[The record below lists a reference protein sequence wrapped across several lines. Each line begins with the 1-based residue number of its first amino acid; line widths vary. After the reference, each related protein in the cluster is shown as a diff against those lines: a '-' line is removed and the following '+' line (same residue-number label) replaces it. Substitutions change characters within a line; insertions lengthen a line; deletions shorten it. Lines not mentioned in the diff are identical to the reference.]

1 MCGIVGY
8 IGTQAAT
15 DILMAGLEKLEYRG
29 YDSAGV
35 ATVWEGGI
43 HCVRAKGKLYNL
55 RQKLEEIANPAQIGI
70 GHTRWATHGK
80 PEEYNAHP
88 HTDTRKRVAVVQN
101 GIIENYRQLREE
113 LQKRGHEFT
122 SDTDTEVIPHL
133 IAEFLTNSPTP
144 DSPLPTPLLEA
155 VRQAVN
161 QLKGAFAIA
170 VICADYPD
178 ELIVARQQAPLII
191 GFGQGEFFCASD
203 TPAIVPHTRAVLNL
217 ENGELARLTP
227 LGVEVYNFAGDRLKK
242 FPRTLNWNPVQVEKQ
257 GFRHFMLKEIYEQ
270 PGVVRTCLETYINDD
285 WHVDGRGEAADGA
298 ADGVTDGVTD
308 LAADRLTD
316 VMDGLTDVTDEVTDL
331 AADGVTD
338 VTDGVTDVGGKLGE
352 EMNNPF
358 VSSPAISKAASSS
371 SAANQPPIKLGIP
384 NSLYANLE
392 QIQILA
398 CGTSWHAS
406 LVGKY
411 LLEQLAGI
419 PTMVQYASEFR
430 YAPSPLMKNTLTIGV
445 TQSGETADTLAALE
459 MERQRRMDLG
469 AEYEVKLLGITNRAE
484 SSLAHLVTH
493 IIETHAGM
501 EIGVAATKTFV
512 TQLVAFYCLA
522 LDLAYRRKTLPLSKI
537 AEIITGLRQLPA
549 QIEIVLESQERYIE
563 ELAHDFSE
571 TQDFIFIGR
580 GINFPIA
587 LEGALKLKEISYIH
601 AEGYPAGEMKHGPIA
616 LLDAKVPV
624 VAIAMPGMVYD
635 KVLSNAQEA
644 KARDARLIGVTPM
657 NDQEAAHVFDHLLPV
672 PVVDELLSPILTVI
686 PLQLLAYHIAA
697 RRGLDVDQPRNLA
710 KSVTVE

>member
-15 DILMAGLEKLEYRG
+15 GILLAGLEKLEYRG
-29 YDSAGV
+29 YDSAGI
-35 ATVWEGGI
+35 ATIWEDEI
-43 HCVRAKGKLYNL
+43 HCIRAKGKLYNL
-55 RQKLEEIANPAQIGI
+55 REKVEQIENPARIGI

-88 HTDTRKRVAVVQN
+88 HRDTAMRIAVVQN
-101 GIIENYRQLREE
+101 GIIENYRELREE
-113 LQKRGHEFT
+113 LKQLGHEFR
-122 SDTDTEVIPHL
+122 SDTDTEVIPNL
-133 IAEFLTNSPTP
+133 IAQFLVAQPP
-144 DSPLPTPLLEA
+144 DINPQSSTLLEA

-161 QLKGAFAIA
+161 KLEGAFAIA
-170 VICADYPD
+170 VICVDYPD
-178 ELIVARQQAPLII
+178 ELVIVRQQAPLAI

-203 TPAIVPHTRAVLNL
+203 TPALVAHTSAVLTL

-242 FPRTLNWNPVQVEKQ
+242 HPRTLSWNPITVEKQ

-270 PGVVRTCLETYINDD
+270 PGVVRAFLETYLDD
-285 WHVDGRGEAADGA
+285 QWNPSELSQTPIQLGLAD
-298 ADGVTDGVTD
+298 
-308 LAADRLTD
+308 
-316 VMDGLTDVTDEVTDL
+316 E
-331 AADGVTD
+331 
-338 VTDGVTDVGGKLGE
+338 
-352 EMNNPF
+352 
-358 VSSPAISKAASSS
+358 
-371 SAANQPPIKLGIP
+371 
-384 NSLYANLE
+384 LYADLE
-392 QIQILA
+392 QIHIVA

-406 LVGKY
+406 LVGKH

-419 PTMVQYASEFR
+419 PTVVQYASEFR
-430 YAPSPLMKNTLTIGV
+430 YSPPPLSANTLTIGV
-445 TQSGETADTLAALE
+445 TQSGETADTLAALT
-459 MERQRRMDLG
+459 MEKERRS
-469 AEYEVKLLGITNRAE
+469 AQKPQYQSRLLGITNRRD
-484 SSLAHLVTH
+484 SSLATLVPH
-493 IIETHAGM
+493 IIDTRAGI
-501 EIGVAATKTFV
+501 EIGVAATKTFIA
-512 TQLVAFYCLA
+512 QLLAFYCLA
-522 LDLAYRRKTLPLSKI
+522 LDLSYRRQTLPLSKLL
-537 AEIITGLRQLPA
+537 EILDGLRQLPA
-549 QIEIVLESQERYIE
+549 QIELILESQERYIQ
-563 ELAHDFSE
+563 ELTHQFVD
-571 TQDFIFIGR
+571 TRDFIFIGR

-624 VAIAMPGMVYD
+624 VAIAMPGRVYE

-657 NDQEAAHVFDHLLPV
+657 NNADAAETFDDLIPV
-672 PVVDELLSPILTVI
+672 PAVEELLSPILTVI

>member
-15 DILMAGLEKLEYRG
+15 EILLSGLEKLEYRG
-29 YDSAGV
+29 YDSAGI
-35 ATVWEGGI
+35 ATVTEGDI

-55 RQKLEEIANPAQIGI
+55 REKLEREVNPANIGI

-88 HTDTRKRVAVVQN
+88 HMDTAMRVAVVQN
-101 GIIENYRQLREE
+101 GIIENYRDLREE
-113 LQKRGHEFT
+113 LKGRGHKFR

-133 IAEFLTNSPTP
+133 IAEFLSHSATAGFPHSST
-144 DSPLPTPLLEA
+144 LFLEA
-155 VRQAVN
+155 VREAVTK
-161 QLKGAFAIA
+161 LEGAFAIA
-170 VICADYPD
+170 VLSADYPD
-178 ELIVARQQAPLII
+178 ELIVARQQAPLTI

-203 TPAIVPHTRAVLNL
+203 TPALVPHTRAVLTL

-227 LGVEVYNFAGDRLKK
+227 LGVEVYNFAGERLKK
-242 FPRTLNWNPVQVEKQ
+242 SPRTLNWNPVQVEKQ
-257 GFRHFMLKEIYEQ
+257 GFKHFMLKEIYEQ
-270 PGVVRTCLETYINDD
+270 PGVVRACLEAYLHAD
-285 WHVDGRGEAADGA
+285 WHPDKD
-298 ADGVTDGVTD
+298 TSPIN
-308 LAADRLTD
+308 LAI
-316 VMDGLTDVTDEVTDL
+316 
-331 AADGVTD
+331 
-338 VTDGVTDVGGKLGE
+338 
-352 EMNNPF
+352 
-358 VSSPAISKAASSS
+358 PA
-371 SAANQPPIKLGIP
+371 
-384 NSLYANLE
+384 SLYDDLE
-392 QIQILA
+392 HVQILA
-398 CGTSWHAS
+398 CGTSWHAA

-430 YAPSPLMKNTLTIGV
+430 YAPTPLTVNTLTIGV
-445 TQSGETADTLAALE
+445 TQSGETADTLAALA
-459 MERQRRMDLG
+459 MEKKRREG
-469 AEYEVKLLGITNRAE
+469 KPSQFQVRLLGISNRPE
-484 SSLAHLVTH
+484 SSLGHLVPQ

-512 TQLVAFYCLA
+512 SQLMAFYCLA
-522 LDLAYRRKTLPLSKI
+522 LDLAYRRQTITATRLE
-537 AEIITGLRQLPA
+537 EILVGLRQLPA
-549 QIEIVLESQERYIE
+549 QIELILESQERYIE
-563 ELAHDFSE
+563 QLTHDFAE
-571 TQDFIFIGR
+571 TKDFIFLGR

-624 VAIAMPGMVYD
+624 VAIAMPGNVYE

-644 KARDARLIGVTPM
+644 KARDSRLIGVTPM
-657 NDQEAAHVFDHLLPV
+657 NDPEAAETFDDLLPV
-672 PVVDELLSPILTVI
+672 PAVEELLSPILTVI